1 MNPPPVRDGPDAA
14 DLAEATITD
23 LERATGLG
31 KELLRKWEQ
40 RYGFP
45 HPVRTVRGQRR
56 YPQAQVERLRLVAR
70 LIEGGWRPG
79 QLLRL
84 PEPELQALA
93 RNAPSRRAAPV
104 GTAAMAGATAFGAAT
119 APHPA
124 AACAPA
130 AHEAVIAHWLHC
142 VASDAPDALRAALHS
157 ALAQLG
163 LERLACELVPGFL
176 SSLGEAWQTGRVE
189 VYQEHWAS
197 HLLDDM
203 LRAALYQHLS
213 SARPAGPPRVL
224 LCTPPGEAHTLG
236 LLLAQCVLACQGA
249 DTVRLG
255 AQLAPRDLGL
265 AVRGLRPDIVAIG
278 VGPHLPAGDVQRN
291 LRELQA
297 ALPDG
302 AALWLGGT
310 HPALDALA
318 ADLSALRLA
327 SLLALPQAVAAWRQA
342 HQPTR

>member
-1 MNPPPVRDGPDAA
+1 MTTRPVPDGPDAH

-45 HPVRTVRGQRR
+45 YPVRTVRGQRR
-56 YPQAQVERLRLVAR
+56 YPPDQVERLRLAAR

-93 RNAPSRRAAPV
+93 RTAPRRGAALPRQCST
-104 GTAAMAGATAFGAAT
+104 GAAMAACATAGMP
-119 APHPA
+119 APPQPQA
-124 AACAPA
+124 SLA
-130 AHEAVIAHWLHC
+130 AHWLHC
-142 VASDAPDALRAALHS
+142 VATDEPDTLRAALRS
-157 ALAQLG
+157 ALVRFG
-163 LERLACELVPGFL
+163 LERVACELVPEFL
-176 SSLGEAWQTGRVE
+176 VGLGEAWQTGRIE

-197 HLLDDM
+197 QLLDDM
-203 LRAALYQHLS
+203 LRAALCERQRDG
-213 SARPAGPPRVL
+213 APAAAPRVL
-224 LCTPPGEAHTLG
+224 LCTPPGEPHALG
-236 LLLAQCVLACQGA
+236 LLLAHCVLACQGA
-249 DTVRLG
+249 DPLRLG
-255 AQLAPRDLGL
+255 TQLAPRDLGL
-265 AVRGLRPDIVAIG
+265 AVRGLHPDIVAIG
-278 VGPHLPAGDVQRN
+278 VGPHLPAADVQRN

-302 AALWLGGT
+302 PALWLGGT

-318 ADLSALRLA
+318 AALPARRLA
-327 SLLALPQAVAAWRQA
+327 SLHSLPRAVAEWRQRP
-342 HQPTR
+342 QT